1 MTDLVAITALGKDAP
16 FHAEIGTLTIRE
28 NTNLALVSISV
39 SRGQTVPEI
48 FTMTLPN
55 VGHWQGKADIS
66 AFWTAPNQWMIEG
79 HGRAAEDF
87 AELVKRAAPNC
98 YVTEQTD
105 GWVAFDIVSKNGTK
119 PIANICEKLVNID
132 VNALKPGTAVRTALH
147 HMSVYLIRRRDDQ
160 ITVIGMRTL
169 AGALCHT
176 LQTTALRLR

>member
-1 MTDLVAITALGKDAP
+1 
-16 FHAEIGTLTIRE
+16 
-28 NTNLALVSISV
+28 
-39 SRGQTVPEI
+39 
-48 FTMTLPN
+48 
-55 VGHWQGKADIS
+55 
-66 AFWTAPNQWMIEG
+66 
-79 HGRAAEDF
+79 
-87 AELVKRAAPNC
+87 
-98 YVTEQTD
+98 VTEQTD
-105 GWVAFDIVSKNGTK
+105 GWVAFDIFSKNGTK